1 MKKTTDLFKALAHRT
16 RLHILCLLLEGEVCV
31 CKIMSILDLPQSTA
45 SRHLAILKNAGLVE
59 DRRDG
64 TWVHY
69 SLAHGHDAMADQLLT
84 VLGEHLPQT
93 KEGARDRQ
101 RLFEALQKKD
111 CA

>member
-1 MKKTTDLFKALAHRT
+1 MKKTTNLFKALAHQT

-31 CKIMSILDLPQSTA
+31 CKIMTILDLPQSTV
-45 SRHLAILKNAGLVE
+45 SRHLSILKNAGLVV

-69 SLAHGHDAMADQLLT
+69 SLTKSHSAMADQLLAI
-84 VLGEHLPQT
+84 LGEHLPYT
-93 KEGARDRQ
+93 REGARDRQ
-101 RLFEALQKKD
+101 ELSEAMQKKN